1 MGLSV
6 TQRIKTVTQP
16 KNGYVPL
23 ANLQVHEYEDFRQ
36 TKESMSAYKTI
47 SGVACDYL
55 TRMYFSTKVNAFS
68 TVLQGAYMVSQ
79 YETAK
84 KVLDSITGLDNKS
97 IITACKLTV
106 YDTVFRMGASHLAS
120 ADDIQPDE
128 GTIYNINLM
137 VKRSVDFFKNNK
149 LIQAGI
155 DFVMQPALIDKGD
168 ADYLSEDTLWD
179 MKASQNPPTIEHTL
193 QLLIYYILYSHS
205 YPDYMRIKHLGI
217 WNPYLNKSYSIEI
230 KNIPA
235 AVLYEVSQKVI
246 GYRMRSSDV
255 QNWHD
260 IDGADNSVISQFV
273 KEHMTDTG
281 FRPSN
286 FGDGIYDI
294 TIDDY
299 WSYYRTVTE
308 DHWNKPKFRYTKN
321 VKFLKHGPY
330 SMFISI
336 SDSGSANLL
345 YGGSYYSLKLP
356 VEWYYAN
363 LKDYGDKVIE
373 FFMPYWRFIYGYAR
387 GLKAIPPNKQIVQDV
402 EYPKYLKQRED
413 RLVDLK
419 NKLLSQTALK
429 PLDFD
434 AYFRSFRNSLRLQGK
449 VHGCIIDLDY
459 SNHVFVNPIDGTI
472 TAYRAVNTQSQRIY
486 KDLGELLAENFPAI
500 SSEYQK
506 LRLKRAVP
514 TLTDNIISAEAIQ
527 EEKEQPQK
535 TRDNELPAG
544 EITYESSQ
552 YRISRMMR
560 ALQYVYDNNLV
571 CRWLPTIIPEDTAP
585 ATAHQ
590 LTITEI

>member
-16 KNGYVPL
+16 KSGYVPVAKL
-23 ANLQVHEYEDFRQ
+23 KIHEYEDFRQ
-36 TKESMSAYKTI
+36 AKKAMSAYKTI
-47 SGVACDYL
+47 AGVACDYL
-55 TRMYFSTKVNAFS
+55 TRMFFSTKVNAFK
-68 TVLQGAYMVSQ
+68 TVLIGSYLVSQ

-84 KVLDSITGLDNKS
+84 RMLDSIIGLDQES
-97 IITACKLTV
+97 IVTACKLTI

-120 ADDIQPDE
+120 ANDIQPDDE
-128 GTIYNINLM
+128 TAYNIGLM

-193 QLLIYYILYSHS
+193 QLLVYYIMYSHS
-205 YPDYMRIKHLGI
+205 FPDYMRIKNLGI
-217 WNPYLNKSYSIEI
+217 WNPYLNRSYTIEI
-230 KNIPA
+230 NSIPA
-235 AVLYEVSQKVI
+235 AVMYEVSQKVI
-246 GYRMRSSDV
+246 GYRMCSSDV
-255 QNWHD
+255 QRWHE
-260 IDGADNSVISQFV
+260 ISGADGAVISQFV

-294 TIDDY
+294 SVDDY
-299 WSYYRTVTE
+299 WSYYRTIAE
-308 DHWNKPKFRYTKN
+308 DHWNKPKFRYTKS
-321 VKFLKHGPY
+321 VKFLKNGPY
-330 SMFISI
+330 SMFVSI
-336 SDSGSANLL
+336 SESGVTNLL

-356 VEWYYAN
+356 LEWYYAH
-363 LKDYGDKVIE
+363 LKDYGDKVLE
-373 FFMPYWRFIYGYAR
+373 HLTPYWRFMYGYAR
-387 GLKAIPPNKQIVQDV
+387 GLKAIPPDKQIVQDI
-402 EYPKYLKQRED
+402 EYPKYLKQREE
-413 RLVDLK
+413 RLANFK
-419 NKLLSQTALK
+419 AKTTSQTALK
-429 PLDFD
+429 PIDFNS
-434 AYFRSFRNSLRLQGK
+434 YFRAFRNTLRLQGT

-472 TAYRAVNTQSQRIY
+472 TAYRAVNTLSQRIY

-500 SSEYQK
+500 FPEYQK

-527 EEKEQPQK
+527 EEQEQPQK
-535 TRDNELPAG
+535 INGNQSPAG
-544 EITYESSQ
+544 EVSYETAQ
-552 YRISRMMR
+552 YRISRMIR

-571 CRWLPTIIPEDTAP
+571 CRWLPTIIPVR
-585 ATAHQ
+585 
-590 LTITEI
+590 EIEEPVN